1 MPFDD
6 VLRELKAQGGEL
18 PFGEAGQLAVMR
30 NLAPWHYDEVKR
42 AISEFVPDT
51 PQPKKMFCGR
61 APGPATIAYGY
72 VMFAQG
78 EGAHAGTVPAYTFST
93 TTCVATQ
100 VPQGHILWKMRN
112 MAQRMADVEYDV
124 ALINDVRVVEGK
136 DGGPVKQTLGKH
148 MDNEKS
154 MDTDKPIVSFSF
166 VADGD
171 TPFVRRL
178 SWNPV
183 AMATTGKCGVVEL
196 HGGDA
201 TCGMYST
208 HTHGLAASKTA
219 RAQIVITFRCTRPD
233 KKKKRKLELTV

>member
-1 MPFDD
+1 MPIDD
-6 VLRELKAQGGEL
+6 VLRELREQGGEL

-30 NLAPWHYDEVKR
+30 NLAPWHYEEVASAIR
-42 AISEFVPDT
+42 AFVPDN
-51 PQPKKMFCGR
+51 PQPKKMFYGR
-61 APGPATIAYGY
+61 APGPSTIAYGY
-72 VMFAQG
+72 VMFA
-78 EGAHAGTVPAYTFST
+78 EGDHVGAVPTYTFSG
-93 TTCVATQ
+93 TTCTAAQ
-100 VPQGHILWKMRN
+100 VPHGHMLWKMRN
-112 MAQRMADVEYDV
+112 MAKRMADVDYNV
-124 ALINDVRVVEGK
+124 ALINDVRVVEGAE
-136 DGGPVKQTLGKH
+136 GAHVKQTLGKH

-183 AMATTGKCGVVEL
+183 AMATRGACGIVEL
-196 HGGDA
+196 NGGDA

-219 RAQIVITFRCTRPD
+219 RAQIVITFRCTRSEHE
-233 KKKKRKLELTV
+233 KKRKRNVHA

>member
-1 MPFDD
+1 MPIDD

-30 NLAPWHYDEVKR
+30 NLAPWRYEEVASAIR
-42 AISEFVPDT
+42 AFVPDT
-51 PQPKKMFCGR
+51 PQPKKMFYGR
-61 APGPATIAYGY
+61 APGPSTIAYGY

-78 EGAHAGTVPAYTFST
+78 DKAGAVPTYTFST
-93 TTCVATQ
+93 TTCTATQ
-100 VPQGHILWKMRN
+100 VPHGHILWTMRN

-124 ALINDVRVVEGK
+124 ALINDVRVVGGA
-136 DGGPVKQTLGKH
+136 DGAPVKQALGKH
-148 MDNEKS
+148 MDDEKS

-166 VADGD
+166 VAGGD
-171 TPFVRRL
+171 TPFARRL

-183 AMATTGKCGVVEL
+183 ALAKKGKCGIVEL
-196 HGGDA
+196 NGGDA

-219 RAQIVITFRCTRPD
+219 RAQIVITFRCTRPENE
-233 KKKKRKLELTV
+233 KKRKRDVHA